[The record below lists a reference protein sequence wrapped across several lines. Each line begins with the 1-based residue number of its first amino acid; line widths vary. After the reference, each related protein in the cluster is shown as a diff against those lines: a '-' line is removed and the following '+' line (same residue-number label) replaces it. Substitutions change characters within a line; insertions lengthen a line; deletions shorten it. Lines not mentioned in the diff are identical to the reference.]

1 MNPPVM
7 NKEEL
12 SFHNSAS
19 HLVNQ
24 AQYQEIH
31 GDQHIHM

>member
-1 MNPPVM
+1 MNPLVM

-19 HLVNQ
+19 RLVNQ
-24 AQYQEIH
+24 AQHQEIH
-31 GDQHIHM
+31 GDQHINM